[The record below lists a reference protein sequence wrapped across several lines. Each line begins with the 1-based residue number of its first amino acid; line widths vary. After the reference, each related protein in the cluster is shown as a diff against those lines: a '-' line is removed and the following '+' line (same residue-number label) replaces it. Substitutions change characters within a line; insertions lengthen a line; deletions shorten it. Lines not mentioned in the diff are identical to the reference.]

1 MTNVALVTP
10 VCHLWT
16 PTSWSRLKLI
26 CRDQWKNTRRGM
38 EKYTAW
44 VDKNFASV
52 DQNVD
57 QQARE
62 G

>member
-1 MTNVALVTP
+1 MSFMDAHFMEPSEADLQRP
-10 VCHLWT
+10 
-16 PTSWSRLKLI
+16 
-26 CRDQWKNTRRGM
+26 M